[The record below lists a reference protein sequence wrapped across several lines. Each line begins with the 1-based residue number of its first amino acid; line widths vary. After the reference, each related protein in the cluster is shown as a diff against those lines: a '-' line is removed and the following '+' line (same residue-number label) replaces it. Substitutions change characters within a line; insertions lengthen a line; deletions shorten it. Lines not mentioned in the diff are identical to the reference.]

1 MSSKSIG
8 TVKWFNIKKGFGFI
22 LPDAGG
28 KDVFVHASGLSA
40 GEITEGQ
47 KVSYDLGQ
55 DREGK
60 AIATN
65 VRAA

>member
-1 MSSKSIG
+1 MATEQG
-8 TVKWFNIKKGFGFI
+8 TVKWFNTKKGFGFI
-22 LPDAGG
+22 LPERGG
-28 KDVFVHASGLSA
+28 KDVFVHITGLA
-40 GEITEGQ
+40 GGEITEGQ

-60 AIATN
+60 TIATN